1 MGGGGEW
8 KADATSG
15 SESAGET
22 ATATGVNTAAGGAS
36 CTAAAG
42 VAAESA
48 DSMWQQDA
56 GASTVV
62 PAGACGP

>member
-1 MGGGGEW
+1 MGGDGEW
-8 KADATSG
+8 RADATSG
-15 SESAGET
+15 SESEREN
-22 ATATGVNTAAGGAS
+22 ATATGVHTAAGGAS
-36 CTAAAG
+36 WTAATG

-56 GASTVV
+56 GASMVV